1 MKTALWLF
9 SVVVAILTFPLLAA
23 AQLETIDATARGTSR
38 QLGHT
43 VSIKLIITR
52 YSTPEDKQTLIT
64 AFKQGQQRGLVNA
77 LQGMRSA
84 GRMTMPGTVGF
95 DLAYVEVVPT
105 PTGRRV
111 RFITNRR
118 IAFAEAAWNTR
129 SRSFDITAGE
139 VNINNQEAGQSS
151 GTLLPATQIT
161 INRDGDLQLN
171 LLQNPWNLNNIIDWT
186 PPKG

>member
-1 MKTALWLF
+1 MKTTLRLF
-9 SVVVAILTFPLLAA
+9 SVVLAILTFPLLAA
-23 AQLETIDATARGTSR
+23 AQLETIDATARGTST

-43 VSIKLIITR
+43 VTIRLIINQW
-52 YSTPEDKQTLIT
+52 STPEDKQTLVN

-84 GRMTMPGTVGF
+84 GRITIPGTVGF
-95 DLAYVEVVPT
+95 DLAYAESVPT

-129 SRSFDITAGE
+129 SRQFDITAGE
-139 VNINNQEAGQSS
+139 ININDQDTRQSS

-161 INRDGDLQLN
+161 INRDGDLQFN
-171 LLQNPWNLNNIIDWT
+171 LFQNPWNLVNVIDWRARRE
-186 PPKG
+186 

>member
-1 MKTALWLF
+1 M
-9 SVVVAILTFPLLAA
+9 
-23 AQLETIDATARGTSR
+23 
-38 QLGHT
+38 
-43 VSIKLIITR
+43 
-52 YSTPEDKQTLIT
+52 
-64 AFKQGQQRGLVNA
+64 NA

-84 GRMTMPGTVGF
+84 GRIQIQGTLGF
-95 DLAYVEVVPT
+95 DLAYVESIPT

>member
-1 MKTALWLF
+1 MKTALRLS
-9 SVVVAILTFPLLAA
+9 SVVLAILTFPLLAA
-23 AQLETIDATARGTSR
+23 AQVETIDATARGTGT

-43 VSIKLIITR
+43 VTIRLIINR
-52 YSTPEDKQTLIT
+52 WSTPEDRQTLVN

-77 LQGMRSA
+77 LQRMQSA
-84 GRMTMPGTVGF
+84 GRIQIPGTVGF
-95 DLAYVEVVPT
+95 DLAYAESVAT

-129 SRSFDITAGE
+129 SRAFDITAGE
-139 VNINNQEAGQSS
+139 ININDQEARQSS

-161 INRDGDLQLN
+161 INRDGDLQFN
-171 LLQNPWNLNNIIDWT
+171 LFQNPWNLINVIDWRARS
-186 PPKG
+186 

>member
-9 SVVVAILTFPLLAA
+9 SVIAAILTFPLLAA
-23 AQLETIDATARGTSR
+23 AQLETIDFTARGTGT
-38 QLGHT
+38 QLRHT

-52 YSTPEDKQTLIT
+52 YSTPEDKQTLVN

-77 LQGMRSA
+77 LQRMQSS
-84 GRMTMPGTVGF
+84 GRLQIPGTVGF
-95 DLAYVEVVPT
+95 DVAFVEVVPT

-111 RFITNRR
+111 RFITNRQ

-129 SRSFDITAGE
+129 SRQFDITAGE
-139 VNINNQEAGQSS
+139 ININDQDARQSS

-161 INRDGDLQLN
+161 INRDGDLQFN
-171 LLQNPWNLNNIIDWT
+171 LFQNPWNVTNVIDW
-186 PPKG
+186 KARG

>member
-23 AQLETIDATARGTSR
+23 AQLETIDATARGTST

-43 VSIKLIITR
+43 VTIRLIITQW
-52 YSTPEDKQTLIT
+52 STPEDRQTLVN

-77 LQGMRSA
+77 LQSMQSA
-84 GRMTMPGTVGF
+84 GRIQIPGTVGF

-111 RFITNRR
+111 RFITNRK

-129 SRSFDITAGE
+129 SRAFDLTAGE
-139 VNINNQEAGQSS
+139 VNINDQDARQSS
-151 GTLLPATQIT
+151 GTLLPAAQIT
-161 INRDGDLQLN
+161 INRDGDVQFN
-171 LLQNPWNLNNIIDWT
+171 LFQNQWNLTNIIDWK
-186 PPKG
+186 PKG

>member
-9 SVVVAILTFPLLAA
+9 SVVLAILTFPLLAV
-23 AQLETIDATARGTSR
+23 AQLETIDATARGTGT

-52 YSTPEDKQTLIT
+52 YSTPEDKQTLVN

-77 LQGMRSA
+77 LQRMQSS
-84 GRMTMPGTVGF
+84 GRIQIPGTVGF

-129 SRSFDITAGE
+129 SRAFDLTAGE
-139 VNINNQEAGQSS
+139 VNINDQDAKQSA
-151 GTLLPATQIT
+151 GTLLPAAQIT
-161 INRDGDLQLN
+161 INKDGDVQFN
-171 LLQNPWNLNNIIDWT
+171 LFQNQWNLINIIDWKA
-186 PPKG
+186 KG

>member
-1 MKTALWLF
+1 MKTALRLF
-9 SVVVAILTFPLLAA
+9 SVVIAILIFPLLAA
-23 AQLETIDATARGTSR
+23 AQLETIDATARGTGT

-43 VSIKLIITR
+43 VTIRLIINQW
-52 YSTPEDKQTLIT
+52 STPEDKQTLVN

-84 GRMTMPGTVGF
+84 GRITIPGTVGF
-95 DLAYVEVVPT
+95 DLAYAESVPT

-129 SRSFDITAGE
+129 SRQFDITAGE
-139 VNINNQEAGQSS
+139 ININDQDTRQSS

-161 INRDGDLQLN
+161 INRDGDLQFN
-171 LLQNPWNLNNIIDWT
+171 LFQNPWNLVNVIDWRAS
-186 PPKG
+186 KE

>member
-1 MKTALWLF
+1 MKTALRLF
-9 SVVVAILTFPLLAA
+9 GVVVAILTFPLLAA
-23 AQLETIDATARGTSR
+23 AQVETIDATARGTGT
-38 QLGHT
+38 QLGHQVT
-43 VSIKLIITR
+43 IRLIISQW
-52 YSTPEDKQTLIT
+52 STPEDKQTLIT
-64 AFKQGQQRGLVNA
+64 AFKQGQQQGLVNA
-77 LQGMRSA
+77 LQGMKSA
-84 GRMTMPGTVGF
+84 GRITMPGTVGF
-95 DLAYVEVVPT
+95 DLAYAESVPT

-171 LLQNPWNLNNIIDWT
+171 LLQNPWNLNNIIDGT

>member
-23 AQLETIDATARGTSR
+23 AQLETIDATARGTST

-52 YSTPEDKQTLIT
+52 YSTAEDRQTLVN

-77 LQGMRSA
+77 LQSMQSA
-84 GRMTMPGTVGF
+84 GRIQIPGTVGF

-105 PTGRRV
+105 PTGRRIH
-111 RFITNRR
+111 FITNRK

-129 SRSFDITAGE
+129 SRAFDLTAGE
-139 VNINNQEAGQSS
+139 VNINDQDTRQSS
-151 GTLLPATQIT
+151 GTLLPAAQIT
-161 INRDGDLQLN
+161 INRDGELQFN
-171 LLQNPWNLNNIIDWT
+171 LFQNPWNLTNIIDWRA
-186 PPKG
+186 KS

>member
-1 MKTALWLF
+1 MKTALRLF
-9 SVVVAILTFPLLAA
+9 SVVLAILTFPLLAA
-23 AQLETIDATARGTSR
+23 AQLETIDATARGTGT

-52 YSTPEDKQTLIT
+52 YSTPEDKQTLIN
-64 AFKQGQQRGLVNA
+64 AFKQGQQQGLVNA
-77 LQGMRSA
+77 LQRMPSA
-84 GRMTMPGTVGF
+84 GRIQIPGTVGF

-129 SRSFDITAGE
+129 SRAFDLTAGE
-139 VNINNQEAGQSS
+139 VNINDQEARQSS
-151 GTLLPATQIT
+151 GTLLPAAQIT
-161 INRDGDLQLN
+161 INKDGDLQFN
-171 LLQNPWNLNNIIDWT
+171 LFQNQFNLINIIDW
-186 PPKG
+186 KNRG

>member
-1 MKTALWLF
+1 MKTALRLF
-9 SVVVAILTFPLLAA
+9 SVVLAILTFPLLAA

-43 VSIKLIITR
+43 VSIKLIINR
-52 YSTPEDKQTLIT
+52 YSTPEDKQTLVN
-64 AFKQGQQRGLVNA
+64 AFKQGQQQGLVNA
-77 LQGMRSA
+77 LQRMQSA
-84 GRMTMPGTVGF
+84 GRIQIPGTVGF

-129 SRSFDITAGE
+129 SRAFDLTAGE
-139 VNINNQEAGQSS
+139 VNINDQDARQSS
-151 GTLLPATQIT
+151 GTLLPAAQIT
-161 INRDGDLQLN
+161 INRDGDVQFN
-171 LLQNPWNLNNIIDWT
+171 LFQNQWNLTNIIDWK
-186 PPKG
+186 PKG